1 MSRSIDLFI
10 HSPLALDDFASELTR
25 LTGKSCVPVP
35 DAPMWVLTDGDVV
48 AELTEHPFADDRNLS
63 LSHYRYCLSAR
74 LSPNVR
80 LENTSPP
87 AISLRAVQATLRSA
101 RYQTLL
107 VWDLQN
113 RLDEKPGFG
122 EDDELSLPPPDLPPS
137 NPDAVEEPVP

>member
-10 HSPLALDDFASELTR
+10 HSPLALDDVASELTR
-25 LTGKSCVPVP
+25 LTGKSCVAVP

-48 AELTEHPFADDRNLS
+48 AELTEHGFSDDRNLS
-63 LSHYRYCLSAR
+63 LSRYRYCLSAR
-74 LSPNVR
+74 LNPTDR

-113 RLDEKPGFG
+113 RLDRKPGFG
-122 EDDELSLPPPDLPPS
+122 EDDDLSLPPPDLAPS
-137 NPDAVEEPVP
+137 NPDAVEEPVA